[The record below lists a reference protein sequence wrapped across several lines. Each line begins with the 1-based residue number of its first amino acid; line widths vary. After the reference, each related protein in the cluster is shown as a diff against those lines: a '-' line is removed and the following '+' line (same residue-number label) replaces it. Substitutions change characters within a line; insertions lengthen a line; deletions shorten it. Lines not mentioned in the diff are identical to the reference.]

1 MDYSLQHH
9 ASFIGQPVASLPT
22 PALIISKPI
31 VERNI
36 AQLNRDVDAVGVAFR
51 PHVKTLK
58 VPLMRKE
65 LCLEITRLMLR
76 DGKNKK
82 IIASTIP
89 EIEGALPLVKEG
101 LLEEAIYGLPIA
113 PSKLPR
119 LAALRQ
125 HIRIVLLL
133 DHDDQ
138 ITHLESFGASA
149 PWDVF
154 VKVDVGTRRAGIPAS
169 SPRLPAIVRRAE
181 ASSAVHLLGF
191 YAHATH
197 SYAGRSQDAAEGFLS
212 DEVQGVL
219 AAARLLPADRPLLVS
234 IGSTPTAHVVRSL
247 QAAVPPN
254 VTVEL
259 HAGNFPCN
267 DLQQVATGLVTPDQ
281 QALRLVAEVCSVYPE
296 RNEVLVNAGT
306 VAISKETHAG
316 AGFGDVVGK
325 PGWFVKWMSQEH
337 GIVGAGEVVAAT
349 AEEEFKVG
357 DRVTLHVAHT
367 CITAAN
373 HHAFYVVDEEDIVRE
388 TWVPWKGW

>member
-1 MDYSLQHH
+1 MDYSLQNHD
-9 ASFIGQPVASLPT
+9 AYIGQSVTDLPT
-22 PALIISKPI
+22 PALVISKPI

-36 AQLNRDVDAVGVAFR
+36 AQLNHDVDAVGVAFR

-58 VPLMRKE
+58 
-65 LCLEITRLMLR
+65 CLEITRMMLR
-76 DGKNKK
+76 HGKNRK

-101 LLEEAIYGLPIA
+101 LLDEAIYGLPIA

-119 LAALRQ
+119 LAALRDQ
-125 HIRIVLLL
+125 IRIVLLL

-138 ITHLESFGASA
+138 VTHLESFAASS
-149 PWDVF
+149 PWDVLI
-154 VKVDVGTRRAGIPAS
+154 KIDVGTRRAGIPAS
-169 SPRLPAIVRRAE
+169 SPRLAALVARVE
-181 ASSAVHLLGF
+181 SSSAANLLGF

-197 SYAGRSQDAAEGFLS
+197 SYAGRTQDAAESYLS
-212 DEVQGVL
+212 AEVEGVL
-219 AAARLLPADRPLLVS
+219 AGARLLPADRPLLLSV
-234 IGSTPTAHVVRSL
+234 GSTPTAHVVRSL
-247 QAAVPPN
+247 RAAAPAN
-254 VTVEL
+254 VTIEL

-267 DLQQVATGLVTPDQ
+267 DLQQVATGLVAPDR

-306 VAISKETHAG
+306 VAVSKETHAQP
-316 AGFGDVVGK
+316 GFGDVAGK

-337 GIVGAGEVVAAT
+337 GIVGVADGPEAAAAAAAG

-357 DRVTLHVAHT
+357 DKVMLHVAHA

-373 HHAFYVVDEEDIVRE
+373 HHAFYVVDEQDVVTE
-388 TWVPWKGW
+388 TWIPWKGW